1 VVIMDQ
7 TTPAVEEL
15 CSSYD
20 IELIVAG
27 SA

>member
-1 VVIMDQ
+1 VIMDQ